1 MGALK
6 VIPPITITDSILLSS
21 SVPETDYAAWNSG
34 TTYSIG
40 NRVILTSTHKIYESL
55 QNSNLNK
62 NPVTETTYWLEV
74 SSTNRWGMFDLSNS
88 SATTS
93 SSNIVVTLKPNKVIN
108 SVALI
113 GLVAVSVRIKMTDPT
128 DGIVYDQT
136 YILNDNGTINDWWE
150 YYFTEISRKDS
161 LIVTDLPSY
170 GTASIEITINKT
182 STTASCATCV
192 IGNMKSIGEGIELGA
207 SVGIQD
213 YSRKEIDSFGN
224 FIIVQRNFAKRAKFS
239 LPILNTQID
248 SVQRLLASLRT
259 TPCVWIGDDN
269 YACTQIFGFYKDFDI
284 VINYHVI
291 SDCSLEIEGL
301 T

>member
-6 VIPPITITDSILLSS
+6 VIPPVTITDSILLSS

-93 SSNIVVTLKPNKVIN
+93 GSNIVVTLKPNKVVN

-113 GLVAVSVRIKMTDPT
+113 GLVAVSVRIKITDPT

-192 IGNMKSIGEGIELGA
+192 IGNMKAIGEGIELGA

-213 YSRKEIDSFGN
+213 YSRKEIDQFGN
-224 FIIVQRNFAKRAKFS
+224 FIVVQRNFAKRAKFS
-239 LPILNTQID
+239 IPVLNTQID

-269 YACTQIFGFYKDFDI
+269 YSCTQIFGFYKDFDI
-284 VINYHVI
+284 LINYHIV
-291 SDCSLEIEGL
+291 SDCNLEIEGL

>member
-6 VIPPITITDSILLSS
+6 VIPPVTITDSILLSS

-40 NRVILTSTHKIYESL
+40 NRVILTSTHKVYESL

-62 NPVTETTYWLEV
+62 NPVTETAYWLEV

-93 SSNIVVTLKPNKVIN
+93 SSNIVVTLKPNKVVN

-213 YSRKEIDSFGN
+213 YSRKEIDQFGN
-224 FIIVQRNFAKRAKFS
+224 FIVVQRNFAKRAKFS
-239 LPILNTQID
+239 IPVLNTQID

-269 YACTQIFGFYKDFDI
+269 YSCTQIFGFYKDFDI
-284 VINYHVI
+284 VINYHII
-291 SDCSLEIEGL
+291 SDCNLEIEGL